1 MILLSVRKNKRK
13 TFLIVT
19 LFFVIVALFVYFLSL
34 WLFDDTVLAVIIGIL
49 FSFITSFTSYYN
61 SDKIVLSLNKARVAT
76 KEEYRQL
83 NDILEGLCLATG
95 LPMPKLYVMEDKAM
109 NAFATGRNPKNAVIC
124 VTTGL
129 LNRLDKYEIEGVLAH
144 ELSHIKN
151 YDILLQT
158 VTVVMVGFI
167 VMLSDA
173 FSRGFLRSSRRDDDD
188 NDKGNAIIMLIGL
201 IFIILAPIFAKLIQ
215 LAISRN
221 REYLADASAVEITR
235 NKDGL
240 INALKKISDDTENLT
255 VSNKATESLYIISPF
270 KNTKKTKDSL
280 LSTHPNTLNR
290 IERLQNIQ

>member
-1 MILLSVRKNKRK
+1 MILMDVRKNKRK

-19 LFFVIVALFVYFLSL
+19 VFFVIVALFIYFLSL
-34 WLFDDTVLAVIIGIL
+34 WLFDNTTFAVILGVS
-49 FSFITSFTSYYN
+49 FSIIASFTSYYN

-95 LPMPKLYVMEDKAM
+95 LPMPKLYVMEDNAM
-109 NAFATGRNPKNAVIC
+109 NAFATGRNPKHAVIC

-173 FSRGFLRSSRRDDDD
+173 FSRGFLRSSRSNDDDD
-188 NDKGNAIIMLIGL
+188 NKGNAILMIIGL
-201 IFIILAPIFAKLIQ
+201 VFIILAPIFAKLIQ

-240 INALKKISDDTENLT
+240 INALRKISNDTEELR
-255 VSNKATESLYIISPF
+255 VSNKSTESLYIISPL
-270 KNTKKTKDSL
+270 KSNKKQKDSL
-280 LSTHPNTLNR
+280 FSTHPNTLNR

>member
-34 WLFDDTVLAVIIGIL
+34 WLFDDTILAVIIGIL
-49 FSFITSFTSYYN
+49 FSFITSFASYYN

-95 LPMPKLYVMEDKAM
+95 LPMPKLYVMEDNAM

-201 IFIILAPIFAKLIQ
+201 IFIVLAPIFAKLIQ

-240 INALKKISDDTENLT
+240 INALKKISDDTESLK
-255 VSNKATESLYIISPF
+255 VSNKATESLYIISPL
-270 KNTKKTKDSL
+270 KSTKKTKDSL

-290 IERLQNIQ
+290 IERLQNIN

>member
-1 MILLSVRKNKRK
+1 
-13 TFLIVT
+13 
-19 LFFVIVALFVYFLSL
+19 
-34 WLFDDTVLAVIIGIL
+34 
-49 FSFITSFTSYYN
+49 
-61 SDKIVLSLNKARVAT
+61 
-76 KEEYRQL
+76 
-83 NDILEGLCLATG
+83 
-95 LPMPKLYVMEDKAM
+95 MPKLYVMEDSAM
-109 NAFATGRNPKNAVIC
+109 NAFATGRNPKHSVIC

-144 ELSHIKN
+144 ELSHIRN

-173 FSRGFLRSSRRDDDD
+173 FSRGFLRSSKSRDDDD
-188 NDKGNAIIMLIGL
+188 NKGNAILMIIGL
-201 IFIILAPIFAKLIQ
+201 VFIILAPIFAKLIQ

-240 INALKKISDDTENLT
+240 INALKKISDDTEVLKTANQ
-255 VSNKATESLYIISPF
+255 STESLYIISPIKS
-270 KNTKKTKDSL
+270 KNKQNDSL
-280 LSTHPNTLNR
+280 FSTHPNTLNR